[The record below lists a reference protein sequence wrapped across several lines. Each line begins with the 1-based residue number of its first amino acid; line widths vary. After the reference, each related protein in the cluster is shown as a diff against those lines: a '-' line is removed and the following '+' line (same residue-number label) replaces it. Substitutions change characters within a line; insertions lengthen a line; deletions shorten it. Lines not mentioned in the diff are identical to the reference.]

1 MYILQNQDNNY
12 FHLNQQENLF
22 EYNNLF
28 ICLKNNN
35 KIKEFQ
41 IYIKYF
47 QMRKR
52 L

>member
-35 KIKEFQ
+35 KIKEF
-41 IYIKYF
+41 
-47 QMRKR
+47 
-52 L
+52 